1 MCFVVI
7 DSQTTDSFHRFSS
20 TSKEKAGVKSLRLI
34 PRNMSFMIIGIFLQS
49 TGIKESKQHT
59 QDGFNYHW

>member
-1 MCFVVI
+1 MAI
-7 DSQTTDSFHRFSS
+7 DSQTPDSFHRGFFS
-20 TSKEKAGVKSLRLI
+20 TLKEKAGVKSLRLI

-49 TGIKESKQHT
+49 TGIKETKHHT